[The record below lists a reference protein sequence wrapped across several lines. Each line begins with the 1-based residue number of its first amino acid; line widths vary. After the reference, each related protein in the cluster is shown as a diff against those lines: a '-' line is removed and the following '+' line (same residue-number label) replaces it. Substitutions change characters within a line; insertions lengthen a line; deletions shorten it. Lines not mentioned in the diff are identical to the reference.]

1 MFNRLLYPWNLPPY
15 GLPNTASFD
24 WQPHQLSSE
33 GICVPDDVRRQIES
47 IQWDW
52 MFNFSCALARQLR
65 RVGAHVPSP
74 ASAPGVVLVAGE
86 HQSLPLAASIHA
98 FITPLAQRAAMEIAS
113 LAGPAGGDESPALWH
128 EVSGIAFFAE
138 TASHRGSGRR
148 LAAALREVLTH
159 AAWLCAGAGTGF
171 MAPRIS
177 FAHCKPVTAR
187 SPVGGQEVIPVAGY
201 KVKLAGCDPQ
211 TVMQALGDSIRE
223 LPPARRSGSRADV
236 LVLSSL
242 WSPMKA
248 PSPADKA
255 A

>member
-24 WQPHQLSSE
+24 WQPKQLAAE

-47 IQWDW
+47 IHWDW
-52 MFNFSCALARQLR
+52 MFDFSCALARQLR
-65 RVGAHVPSP
+65 RVGARLPSP

-86 HQSLPLAASIHA
+86 HQSLPLAASVHA
-98 FITPLAQRAAMEIAS
+98 FVTPLAQRAAMEIAS
-113 LAGPAGGDESPALWH
+113 LAEPADETDAPSQWH
-128 EVSGIAFFAE
+128 EISGIAFFAE

-148 LAAALREVLTH
+148 LAETLQEVLTH

-177 FAHCKPVTAR
+177 FARCKPATAR

-201 KVKLAGCDPQ
+201 KVKLAGCEPQ
-211 TVMQALGDSIRE
+211 AVMQALGDSIHE
-223 LPPARRSGSRADV
+223 LPPARRRGKRADV

-248 PSPADKA
+248 ASPAEA
-255 A
+255 G